1 MQSEAVASEVRGCK
15 MTYLD
20 AYLAIG
26 IVCMFWFIFVEI
38 RDGSDL
44 GDNQIAATIIALGVI
59 LALGVIVFYPIW
71 LIHRLAIWD
80 RKNIKDKE

>member
-1 MQSEAVASEVRGCK
+1 MLSEAVASEVLGCK

-44 GDNQIAATIIALGVI
+44 GETPIFATIITLGM
-59 LALGVIVFYPIW
+59 IVFYQIW
-71 LIHRLAIWD
+71 LIYRLAMWD
-80 RKNIKDKE
+80 RKNIKDNQ

>member
-26 IVCMFWFIFVEI
+26 IVCMFWFVFVEI
-38 RDGSDL
+38 RDESVLCDHP
-44 GDNQIAATIIALGVI
+44 ISATIISLS
-59 LALGVIVFYPIW
+59 VIVFYPIW
-71 LIHRLAIWD
+71 LIHRLAMWD

>member
-1 MQSEAVASEVRGCK
+1 MS
-15 MTYLD
+15 YFD

-26 IVCMFWFIFVEI
+26 VVCMFWFVFVEI

-44 GDNQIAATIIALGVI
+44 GENPITSTIITLV
-59 LALGVIVFYPIW
+59 VSVFYPIW
-71 LIHRLAIWD
+71 LIYRLAMWD

>member
-1 MQSEAVASEVRGCK
+1 MVLALLGCK
-15 MTYLD
+15 MSYFD

-44 GDNQIAATIIALGVI
+44 HENNGKIA
-59 LALGVIVFYPIW
+59 
-71 LIHRLAIWD
+71 
-80 RKNIKDKE
+80 K

>member
-1 MQSEAVASEVRGCK
+1 

-26 IVCMFWFIFVEI
+26 IVCMFWFVFVEI
-38 RDGSDL
+38 RDESVLCDHP
-44 GDNQIAATIIALGVI
+44 ISATIISLS
-59 LALGVIVFYPIW
+59 VIVFYPIW
-71 LIHRLAIWD
+71 LIHRLAMWD

>member
-1 MQSEAVASEVRGCK
+1 MALKAIQKEAVALEAQGCK
-15 MTYLD
+15 MTYCD

-44 GDNQIAATIIALGVI
+44 GDNPITATILTLGVS
-59 LALGVIVFYPIW
+59 VFYPIW
-71 LIHRLAIWD
+71 LIYRLAMWD
-80 RKNIKDKE
+80 RRNLKDKE

>member
-1 MQSEAVASEVRGCK
+1 
-15 MTYLD
+15 
-20 AYLAIG
+20 
-26 IVCMFWFIFVEI
+26 MFWFIFVEI

>member
-1 MQSEAVASEVRGCK
+1 

-44 GDNQIAATIIALGVI
+44 VENPITATFITLGM
-59 LALGVIVFYPIW
+59 IVFYPIW
-71 LIHRLAIWD
+71 LIYRLAMLD

>member
-1 MQSEAVASEVRGCK
+1 MVLKAMQSEAVASEVLGCK
-15 MTYLD
+15 ITYLD

-26 IVCMFWFIFVEI
+26 IVCMFWFVFVEI

-44 GDNQIAATIIALGVI
+44 NNNPIITTIITSGM
-59 LALGVIVFYPIW
+59 IVFYPMW
-71 LIHRLAIWD
+71 LIYRLAMWD

>member
-1 MQSEAVASEVRGCK
+1 MQSEAVASVQRGCE

-26 IVCMFWFIFVEI
+26 VVCMFWFIFVEI

-44 GDNQIAATIIALGVI
+44 GDNPIVATILTLGVS
-59 LALGVIVFYPIW
+59 VFYPIW
-71 LIHRLAIWD
+71 FMYRLAMWD

>member
-1 MQSEAVASEVRGCK
+1 MKTASEVQGFK

-26 IVCMFWFIFVEI
+26 VVCMFWFIFVQI

-44 GDNQIAATIIALGVI
+44 GEHPIVATILTF
-59 LALGVIVFYPIW
+59 GVIVFYPIW
-71 LIHRLAIWD
+71 LIYRLAMWD
-80 RKNIKDKE
+80 RKNIKEKE

>member
-1 MQSEAVASEVRGCK
+1 MQSEAVASEVRGYK

-20 AYLAIG
+20 AYLTIG

-44 GDNQIAATIIALGVI
+44 GDNPIVATFITLGM
-59 LALGVIVFYPIW
+59 IVFYPIW
-71 LIHRLAIWD
+71 LIYRLAMWD

>member
-20 AYLAIG
+20 AYLTIG

-44 GDNQIAATIIALGVI
+44 GETPITATFITLGM
-59 LALGVIVFYPIW
+59 IVFYPIW
-71 LIHRLAIWD
+71 LIYRLAMWD

>member
-1 MQSEAVASEVRGCK
+1 

-44 GDNQIAATIIALGVI
+44 GEHPIVATILTF
-59 LALGVIVFYPIW
+59 GVIVFYPIW
-71 LIHRLAIWD
+71 LIYRLAMWD

>member
-1 MQSEAVASEVRGCK
+1 

-20 AYLAIG
+20 SYLAIG
-26 IVCMFWFIFVEI
+26 VVCMFWFIFVEI

-44 GDNQIAATIIALGVI
+44 GENPITATFITFGM
-59 LALGVIVFYPIW
+59 IVFYPIW
-71 LIHRLAIWD
+71 LIYRLAMWD

>member
-20 AYLAIG
+20 AYLTIG
-26 IVCMFWFIFVEI
+26 IVCMFWFVFVEI
-38 RDGSDL
+38 RDESVLCDSP
-44 GDNQIAATIIALGVI
+44 IAATIISLC
-59 LALGVIVFYPIW
+59 VIVFYPIW
-71 LIHRLAIWD
+71 LIHRLAMRD

>member
-1 MQSEAVASEVRGCK
+1 MLSEAVASEVRGFK

-38 RDGSDL
+38 RDGSIL
-44 GDNQIAATIIALGVI
+44 GEHLIVATIITFGMS
-59 LALGVIVFYPIW
+59 VFYPIW
-71 LIHRLAIWD
+71 LIYRLAMWD
-80 RKNIKDKE
+80 RKNIKDKK

>member
-1 MQSEAVASEVRGCK
+1 

-26 IVCMFWFIFVEI
+26 IVCMFWFIFVNI

-44 GDNQIAATIIALGVI
+44 SENPITATIITLGMSV
-59 LALGVIVFYPIW
+59 LYPIW
-71 LIHRLAIWD
+71 LIYRLAMWD
-80 RKNIKDKE
+80 RKNLKEKE

>member
-1 MQSEAVASEVRGCK
+1 

-38 RDGSDL
+38 RDESALCDSL
-44 GDNQIAATIIALGVI
+44 IAMTIMSLCVS
-59 LALGVIVFYPIW
+59 VFYPIW
-71 LIHRLAIWD
+71 LIYRLAMWD